1 MKNHN
6 TVESFTQNPI
16 HWEKLAM
23 EVFITFPADPNS
35 QKLSHSFYKNGCY
48 QNYPILKKS

>member
-16 HWEKLAM
+16 HREKLAM
-23 EVFITFPADPNS
+23 KVFITFPADQSP
-35 QKLSHSFYKNGCY
+35 QKLAHLSY
-48 QNYPILKKS
+48 